1 MSNQDSVE
9 WDSKINGLG
18 LRTRDKS
25 KTWFFRYRFGKTQR
39 RVNLGRHPALT
50 VVAAR
55 RAAEK
60 LAAEIAL
67 GKDPAAERQAA
78 RIEAENTFEVLAAQ
92 YLEARKPRWR
102 PTSYS
107 DIARHL
113 NKYARPL
120 HGSPITAVSQRSIAN
135 LLNAIA
141 KESGDTTA
149 NRVRASLSALFGWAM
164 REGVRLPDGNV
175 ASYTNKH
182 EEKIRERALTGAELK
197 SIWAACSGDFG
208 AIVRLLLLTGQRR
221 KEIGLLRWD
230 EVYDE
235 QIVLPGSRTKNRRTH
250 IVPLSEPAKAIIA
263 DAVCG
268 GRAFV
273 FGRDDTGYQGWAL
286 GKKALD
292 RRCPDAGKWTLHD
305 LRRTAAT
312 GMAELGVQPHIV
324 EAVLN
329 HVSGHKSGVA
339 GIYNRA
345 TYDREKREALNLWA
359 EHVIALVEG
368 RKAIVVPMKRA

>member
-1 MSNQDSVE
+1 MDAVQ
-9 WDSKINGLG
+9 WDSKFRGLG
-18 LRTRDKS
+18 LRIRDKS

-67 GKDPAAERQAA
+67 GSDPAAERQAA
-78 RIEAENTFEVLAAQ
+78 KIEAENTFEVLAAQ
-92 YLEARKPRWR
+92 YLEARKPHWR

-107 DIARHL
+107 DISRHL

-120 HGSPITAVSQRSIAN
+120 HGSPITAVSQRTIAN

-175 ASYTNKH
+175 ASYTNKR
-182 EEKIRERALTGAELK
+182 EEKSRERVLTDGELK
-197 SIWAACSGDFG
+197 AIWGACDGERSDFG
-208 AIVRLLLLTGQRR
+208 AVVRLLILTGQRR

-235 QIVLPGSRTKNRRTH
+235 QIVLPASRTKNKRSH
-250 IVPLSEPAKAIIA
+250 LIPLSEPAKAILA
-263 DAVCG
+263 NLRRDDRG
-268 GRAFV
+268 HV
-273 FGRDDTGYQGWAL
+273 FGRDDTGFQGWNLA
-286 GKKALD
+286 K
-292 RRCPDAGKWTLHD
+292 RSFDARIAVPHWTLHD
-305 LRRTAAT
+305 VRRTVAT
-312 GMAELGVQPHIV
+312 RMAELGIQPHII
-324 EAVLN
+324 EAALN
-329 HVSGHKSGVA
+329 HVSGHKAGVA

-345 TYDREKREALNLWA
+345 TYDREKREALSLWA
-359 EHVIALVEG
+359 EHLLAIIEG
-368 RKAIVVPMKRA
+368 RKAVVVPMKRA